1 MANVS
6 VYNMGGQEVGTM
18 EVSDA
23 VFAADIK
30 ENLVHLA
37 VVQHLNAK
45 RQGTQKAKTRGEVS
59 GGGRKPW
66 RQKGTGHARQG
77 STRAPQWTHGG
88 VVFAPVPRSYKIKMN
103 KKEKQAAIKSVLTSK
118 LQSGDMI
125 VLDALTL
132 ESPKTKIMAE
142 TLKNL
147 NAEKAYVVIKGN
159 DKNTVL
165 AARNLADAKLSAANT
180 LNVYEIL
187 KYKKLVLT
195 KDAVKAIEEVYA

>member
-6 VYNMGGQEVGTM
+6 VY
-18 EVSDA
+18 
-23 VFAADIK
+23 K
-30 ENLVHLA
+30 
-37 VVQHLNAK
+37 QHLNAK

-132 ESPKTKIMAE
+132 ESPKTKVMAE

>member
-103 KKEKQAAIKSVLTSK
+103 KKE
-118 LQSGDMI
+118 
-125 VLDALTL
+125 
-132 ESPKTKIMAE
+132 

>member
-23 VFAADIK
+23 VFAADVK

-45 RQGTQKAKTRGEVS
+45 RQGTQKAKTRAEVS

-132 ESPKTKIMAE
+132 ESPKTKVMAE

-159 DKNTVL
+159 DRNTVL

>member
-6 VYNMGGQEVGTM
+6 VYNMGGQEVGTI
-18 EVSDA
+18 EVSDS
-23 VFAADIK
+23 VFGAEIK

-37 VVQHLNAK
+37 VVQHLAAM
-45 RQGTQKAKTRGEVS
+45 RQGTQKAKTRSEVS

-103 KKEKQAAIKSVLTSK
+103 SKEKKAAIRSALTSK

-125 VLDALTL
+125 VVDKIAFDGI
-132 ESPKTKIMAE
+132 KTKNMVKVLGN
-142 TLKNL
+142 LK
-147 NAEKAYVVIKGN
+147 ADKAYVVINGN
-159 DKNTVL
+159 DQNVVL
-165 AARNLADAKLSAANT
+165 SARNIPTMKLASSGTLS
-180 LNVYEIL
+180 VYDIV

-195 KDAVKAIEEVYA
+195 QDAVKTIEEVFA

>member
-103 KKEKQAAIKSVLTSK
+103 KQEKKAALRSVLTAK

-132 ESPKTKIMAE
+132 ESPKTKVMAE

-159 DKNTVL
+159 DRNTVL

>member
-18 EVSDA
+18 EVSDV

-45 RQGTQKAKTRGEVS
+45 RQGTQKAKTRAEVS

-103 KKEKQAAIKSVLTSK
+103 KK
-118 LQSGDMI
+118 QSGDMI

>member
-6 VYNMGGQEVGTM
+6 VYNMGGQEVGTI
-18 EVSDA
+18 EVSDS
-23 VFAADIK
+23 VFGAEIK

-37 VVQHLNAK
+37 VVQHLAAM
-45 RQGTQKAKTRGEVS
+45 RQGTQKAKTRSEVS

-103 KKEKQAAIKSVLTSK
+103 KQEKKAALRSVLTAK

-125 VLDALTL
+125 VVDKIAFD
-132 ESPKTKIMAE
+132 EIKTKNMVNVLAN
-142 TLKNL
+142 LK
-147 NAEKAYVVIKGN
+147 AEKAYVVIDGN
-159 DKNTVL
+159 DKNVVL
-165 AARNLADAKLSAANT
+165 SSRNIPTMKLASSGT
-180 LNVYEIL
+180 LCVYDIL
-187 KYKKLVLT
+187 KYNKLVRT
-195 KDAVKAIEEVYA
+195 QDAVKTIEEVFA

>member
-6 VYNMGGQEVGTM
+6 VYNMGGQEVGTI
-18 EVSDA
+18 EVADS
-23 VFAADIK
+23 VFGAEIK

-37 VVQHLNAK
+37 VVQHLAAM
-45 RQGTQKAKTRGEVS
+45 RQGTQKAKTRSEVS

-142 TLKNL
+142 VLKNL

-159 DKNTVL
+159 DRNTVL
-165 AARNLADAKLSAANT
+165 AARNLADAKLSATNT

>member
-6 VYNMGGQEVGTM
+6 VYNMDGQEVGKM
-18 EVSDA
+18 DVADS
-23 VFAADIK
+23 VFAADVK

-37 VVQHLNAK
+37 VVQHLAAL

-66 RQKGTGHARQG
+66 KQKGTGHARQG

-103 KKEKQAAIKSVLTSK
+103 SKEKKAAIRSALTSK

-125 VLDALTL
+125 VVDKIAFDGI
-132 ESPKTKIMAE
+132 KTKNMVKVLGN
-142 TLKNL
+142 LK
-147 NAEKAYVVIKGN
+147 ADKAYVVINGN
-159 DKNTVL
+159 DQNVVL
-165 AARNLADAKLSAANT
+165 SARNIPTMKLASSGTLS
-180 LNVYEIL
+180 VYDIV

-195 KDAVKAIEEVYA
+195 QDAVKTIEEVFA

>member
-37 VVQHLNAK
+37 VVQHLAAK

-103 KKEKQAAIKSVLTSK
+103 KQEKKAAIKSVLTSK
-118 LQSGDMI
+118 LQAGDMI

-132 ESPKTKIMAE
+132 ESPKTKTMVD

-147 NAEKAYVVIKGN
+147 NAEKAYIVINGN
-159 DKNTVL
+159 DRNTVL
-165 AARNLADAKLSAANT
+165 ATRNIADAKLSAANT

-195 KDAVKAIEEVYA
+195 KDAVRAIEEVFA

>member
-1 MANVS
+1 
-6 VYNMGGQEVGTM
+6 MGGQEVGTM

>member
-159 DKNTVL
+159 DRNTVL
-165 AARNLADAKLSAANT
+165 AARNLADAKLSATNT

-195 KDAVKAIEEVYA
+195 KEAVKAIEEVYA